1 MKRVLFILSLL
12 LLLSLVCSCSKDLA
26 IDLSTPE
33 NTLKSYY
40 EAFGKSGFGYQKKT
54 LQSSIE
60 SAGKERFNIIRPILL
75 SHQILKIRVVKE
87 KEYSFYQEGDVNA
100 LVKEI
105 YRDNKE
111 SINSFIL
118 RKFDKHWLII
128 DFVTENKAEVPE
140 DIKHI
145 EKKAKDMM
153 KSKGK

>member
-1 MKRVLFILSLL
+1 MKRVLFILSLIL
-12 LLLSLVCSCSKDLA
+12 LSSLVCWCSKDHA

-40 EAFGKSGFGYQKKT
+40 EAFEKSGFEYQKKT

-60 SAGKERFNIIRPILL
+60 SAGKERFNVIRPILL

-105 YRDNKE
+105 YQDNKE

-128 DFVTENKAEVPE
+128 DFVTENKAEVPQ
-140 DIKHI
+140 DIKLI
-145 EKKAKDMM
+145 EKKAKEMM